1 MRLISSEG
9 KNLGIISLTDA
20 LKIAEDKG
28 LDLVEISPDANPP
41 VCKILD
47 YGKFRYERQKKLR
60 KSKVKQKSS
69 LKEIKFRPKI
79 EEHDYQVKLK
89 KVREFLKDGYK
100 VKVVVIFRGR
110 EMAYLNVGNTI
121 LYRLMDDVS
130 DVGKFDRE
138 PKKEGRSITAI
149 ISPK

>member
-1 MRLISSEG
+1 MGVIPLQ
-9 KNLGIISLTDA
+9 DA

-47 YGKFRYERQKKLR
+47 YGKFRYERQKKLK

-89 KVREFLKDGYK
+89 KVREFLEDGYK

-130 DVGKFDRE
+130 DIGKFDRE

>member
-1 MRLISSEG
+1 VIPLQ
-9 KNLGIISLTDA
+9 DA

-47 YGKFRYERQKKLR
+47 YGKFRYERQKKLK

-89 KVREFLKDGYK
+89 KVREFLEDGYK

-130 DVGKFDRE
+130 DIGKFDRE

>member
-9 KNLGIISLTDA
+9 KNLGIVSLADA
-20 LKIAEDKG
+20 LKIAENKG

-89 KVREFLKDGYK
+89 KVREFLEDGYK

-110 EMAYLNVGNTI
+110 EMVYLNVGNTI